1 MRVLLA
7 SDGSA
12 DSRRATRWLRDLQLP
27 SDTKVS
33 VLTVATLT
41 EPPRDA
47 QTMSQLRDSVVARAR
62 QTAEQAAKILRP
74 RWPDV
79 ETVVTLGDARVE
91 IVHVAEEARVD
102 MITVGARGL
111 GRLERFLVGST
122 SLSVARYAP
131 CPVVVVQG
139 RPRPVR
145 RILIAVDVSE
155 ASRGGL
161 RFLSILD
168 LVRDTQVSLLHV
180 LPAPAGPGRRRTAR
194 ASAEGQ
200 FDEDRRKLRAD
211 ADAMLADAAAI
222 LADAGC
228 HVERL
233 VSEGDAAREIVRTAR
248 NCDVDLVVL
257 GARGLRTLGRLLLGS
272 VSETVLHHVGRPVA
286 IVREQ

>member
-79 ETVVTLGDARVE
+79 ETLVMLGDARVE
-91 IVHVAEEARVD
+91 ISHVAEEARVD
-102 MITVGARGL
+102 MITVGARNL
-111 GRLERFLVGST
+111 GRLERSLVGST

-145 RILIAVDVSE
+145 RILVAVDASE

-180 LPAPAGPGRRRTAR
+180 LSAPVGRRRTAS
-194 ASAEGQ
+194 ASAEGPC
-200 FDEDRRKLRAD
+200 DEDRRKLQAD

-228 HVERL
+228 QVERL

-272 VSETVLHHVGRPVA
+272 VSETVLHHAGRPVA